1 MPEFRQYHPDKLV
14 AAHWGL
20 IAQCQVPGSNVVV
33 EGELRH
39 VRLIVAGEYGIRIG
53 NVDFILYSDQ
63 VLGILE

>member
-1 MPEFRQYHPDKLV
+1 MPEFRQYHPDELT

-20 IAQCQVPGSNVVV
+20 VARCQIPGSGSIT

-39 VRLIVAGEYGIRIG
+39 VRLIVSGEYGIRIG

-63 VLGILE
+63 VISILE